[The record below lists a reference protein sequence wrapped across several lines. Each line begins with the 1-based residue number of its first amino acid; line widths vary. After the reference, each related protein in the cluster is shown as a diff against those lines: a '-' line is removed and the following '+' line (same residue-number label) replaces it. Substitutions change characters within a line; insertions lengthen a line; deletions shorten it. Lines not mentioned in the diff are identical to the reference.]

1 MILIDGNN
9 YFRRQIE
16 TCPYGQNVA
25 RRIFYA
31 AFRSEGAIWCW
42 DSPTGNA
49 RRKAVFPGYKEGRP
63 PLNPD
68 VFRGMQFVKQ
78 LLALT
83 PQHQITVEGYEADDV
98 IAALAARFRK
108 AGVMPTILSTD
119 WDLAA
124 TGCPVPDAKAKD
136 AVTPPWIRLYKTLVG
151 DKTDRIP
158 GIRGFALPAWE
169 ATRPDHPRLQLA
181 IATGDR
187 DFLEAYDWPPR
198 GRPKD
203 LDELFALWEITGFYP
218 VPDDVLNASLVPG
231 RPDAAAGEQL
241 LKENLL

>member
-25 RRIFYA
+25 RRLFYA
-31 AFRSEGAIWCW
+31 AFRPGPTIWCW
-42 DSPTGNA
+42 DSPSGNA
-49 RRKAVFPGYKEGRP
+49 RRRARFAGYKAGRTP
-63 PLNPD
+63 MSPD
-68 VFRGMQFVKQ
+68 QFRGMAFVKE
-78 LLALT
+78 LLANT

-98 IAALAARFRK
+98 IAALAARFQAK
-108 AGVMPTILSTD
+108 GVTPTIYSTD

-136 AVTPPWIRLYKTLVG
+136 GVSPRWIRLYKTLVG
-151 DKTDRIP
+151 DRSDRLP

-169 ATRPDHPRLQLA
+169 ATRPQHALIEQALK
-181 IATGDR
+181 DR
-187 DFLEAYDWPPR
+187 NAAWLEAYDWPPR

-203 LDELFALWEITGFYP
+203 LEELFALWEITGFYP

-231 RPDAAAGEQL
+231 RPDAARGEAL
-241 LKENLL
+241 LKDNLL